1 MPGPTCRLCAAVL
14 QRGFVDLGVTP
25 LCEHYITAEQ
35 YGAPEPC
42 YALRAYVCSTCF
54 LVQLEALVDPVGIFS
69 EYAYF
74 SSYSTSWVAHAA
86 RYAEATSARFEL
98 GPRSLVVEIGSNDGY
113 LLQHFV
119 ARGIQV
125 LGIDTAAN
133 VAAAAQARNVAT
145 VVRFFGTA
153 AARELVDGGRRAD
166 LIVANNVL
174 AQVPDLHDFAAGI
187 AHLLSH
193 GGVATIEVPHL
204 LRLLDETQFDTIY
217 HEHFSYFSLLTAE
230 RLFASH
236 GLRCFDV
243 EELPTHGGSLRLFL
257 CHADAPRPTGP
268 AIAEVAHRE
277 RAAGLRNLATYDTFA
292 ARVRETK
299 RGILEFFIDAKR
311 RGCTVVGY
319 GAPGKGNTLLNY
331 CGIGTD
337 FIDYTVDRNPY
348 KQGKFLPGSRIPIHA
363 PERIAETKP
372 DYLFILPW
380 NLRDE
385 IVGQMEGIRAWG
397 GRFVVPIPTLR
408 VLP

>member
-1 MPGPTCRLCAAVL
+1 MPRPTCRLCAAVL
-14 QRGFVDLGVTP
+14 QRECVDLGVTP
-25 LCEHYITAEQ
+25 LCERYITAEE

-54 LVQLEALVDPVGIFS
+54 LVQVEALVDPVGIFS

-74 SSYSTSWVAHAA
+74 SSYSTSWVAHAG
-86 RYAEATSARFEL
+86 RYADAAITGL
-98 GPRSLVVEIGSNDGY
+98 GLDARSLVVEIGSNDGY

-119 ARGIQV
+119 ARGIPV
-125 LGIDTAAN
+125 LGVDPAAN
-133 VAAAAQARNVAT
+133 VAAAAREKRVPT
-145 VVRFFGTA
+145 LVRFFGTA

-174 AQVPDLHDFAAGI
+174 AQVPDLHDFAAGL
-187 AHLLSH
+187 AHLLGP
-193 GGVATIEVPHL
+193 GGVVTVEVPHL
-204 LRLLDETQFDTIY
+204 LRLLNENQFDTIY
-217 HEHFSYFSLLTAE
+217 HEHFSYFSLLTAR

-243 EELPTHGGSLRLFL
+243 EELPTHGGSLRLSL
-257 CHADAPRPTGP
+257 CHAEAPRATDP
-268 AIAEVAHRE
+268 AIAELADRE
-277 RAAGLRNLATYDTFA
+277 HAAGLEQLATYDAFA
-292 ARVRETK
+292 ARVHESK
-299 RGILEFFIDAKR
+299 RSILEFFIEAKR

-363 PERIAETKP
+363 PERIEQTKP
-372 DYLFILPW
+372 DYVFILPW
-380 NLRDE
+380 NLCDE
-385 IVGQMEGIRAWG
+385 IVGQMQGIRAWG
-397 GRFVVPIPTLR
+397 GRFVVPIPTLH